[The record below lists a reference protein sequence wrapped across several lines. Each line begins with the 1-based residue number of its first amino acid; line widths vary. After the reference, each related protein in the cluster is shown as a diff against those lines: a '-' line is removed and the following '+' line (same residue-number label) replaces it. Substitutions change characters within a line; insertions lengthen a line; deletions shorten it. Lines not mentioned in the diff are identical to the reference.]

1 MAIQPFG
8 QKQLGKIL
16 LGVSVFFVL
25 LFAVTL
31 IVYWVNDPDIFNPGY
46 GSYITPGISHPAHL
60 IGTAIHVTR

>member
-31 IVYWVNDPDIFNPGY
+31 IVYWVNDPDMFNPGF
-46 GSYITPGISHPAHL
+46 GS
-60 IGTAIHVTR
+60 

>member
-31 IVYWVNDPDIFNPGY
+31 IVYLVNDPDMFNPVY
-46 GSYITPGISHPAHL
+46 GRDITPGISNPAHL

>member
-1 MAIQPFG
+1 MADEVWFWRYFMAIQPFG

-31 IVYWVNDPDIFNPGY
+31 IVYWVNDPDMFNPVF
-46 GSYITPGISHPAHL
+46 GS
-60 IGTAIHVTR
+60 

>member
-16 LGVSVFFVL
+16 LDVSVFFVL

-31 IVYWVNDPDIFNPGY
+31 IVYWVNDPDMFNPVF
-46 GSYITPGISHPAHL
+46 GSKISPGISHPAYLARHTL
-60 IGTAIHVTR
+60 

>member
-31 IVYWVNDPDIFNPGY
+31 IVYRVNDPDMFNPVF
-46 GSYITPGISHPAHL
+46 GS
-60 IGTAIHVTR
+60 